1 MSHFV
6 DRCQHGVVVAQCRC
20 PAPDKVERL
29 VPCPPRCDVVV
40 DETCH
45 SESTLFKVRNA
56 LDKSGFTMSEA
67 DRVINSLLND
77 GILFRE
83 RVPE

>member
-1 MSHFV
+1 MSHYV
-6 DRCQHGVVVAQCRC
+6 QKCKHGVVMAQCRC
-20 PAPDKVERL
+20 PAPDKVEVL
-29 VPCPPRCDVVV
+29 VPCPSTCAGII

-45 SESTLFKVRNA
+45 SELTLFKVRNA

-67 DRVINSLLND
+67 DRVINSLLNA